1 MLLFVLTFCQ
11 VTPLA
16 AKRHAHR
23 TPPADIG
30 SRPRAC
36 PSRNAPASFMGR
48 FDKTQATFS
57 TRWMLIA
64 SPIV

>member
-11 VTPLA
+11 MTPLS

-30 SRPRAC
+30 SRP
-36 PSRNAPASFMGR
+36 SRLPVPERSDELHGAFR
-48 FDKTQATFS
+48 
-57 TRWMLIA
+57 
-64 SPIV
+64 